1 MEDNKEKILL
11 ADDVEELAKSIGKIL
26 INHNYDVDIVFDGL
40 EVMEMVKENNYD
52 CIILDIMM
60 PNMNGIEAVKEI
72 RNLRINTPIIMLTAR
87 DLVEDKVYGLDI
99 GANDYLTKP
108 FEKDELLARI
118 RVQTR
123 MNKEREEKY
132 KIGNITFNK
141 KSLEISK
148 DSVTLNINEKESQVL
163 DFLVKNQKSQ
173 ASKEDIAKKI
183 WNGEDL
189 EKIPMY
195 IEFLQEKLI
204 ALNANIRINEDN
216 GYRLDNIYKIN
227 L

>member
-1 MEDNKEKILL
+1 MTRVYSEAAVEVLDIL
-11 ADDVEELAKSIGKIL
+11 DHTVEEKVNL
-26 INHNYDVDIVFDGL
+26 IPQKFINYL
-40 EVMEMVKENNYD
+40 KENAAKDYVAKLDYSKPINEMN
-52 CIILDIMM
+52 IKIETKGILGTIC
-60 PNMNGIEAVKEI
+60 
-72 RNLRINTPIIMLTAR
+72 RNWWWN
-87 DLVEDKVYGLDI
+87 
-99 GANDYLTKP
+99 
-108 FEKDELLARI
+108 EKDELLVRI

-163 DFLVKNQKSQ
+163 DFLIKNQKSQ

-183 WNGEDL
+183 WNGEDF

>member
-1 MEDNKEKILL
+1 MENIKEKILL
-11 ADDVEELAKSIGKIL
+11 ADDVVELAKSIGKFL
-26 INHNYDVDIVFDGL
+26 KNHNYDVDLAFDGL
-40 EVMEMVKENNYD
+40 EVMKMVKENTYD

-99 GANDYLTKP
+99 GSNDYLTKP

-123 MNKEREEKY
+123 INKEREEKY
-132 KIGNITFNK
+132 KIGNILFNK

-148 DSVTLNINEKESQVL
+148 DAVTLGLNENECQIL
-163 DFLVKNQKSQ
+163 DFLVKNQKNHV
-173 ASKEDIAKKI
+173 SKEEIGEKI
-183 WNGEDL
+183 WNGENF

-204 ALNANIRINEDN
+204 ALNANIRINENN
-216 GYRLDNIYKIN
+216 GYRLDNIYNIN

>member
-183 WNGEDL
+183 WNGEDF

-216 GYRLDNIYKIN
+216 GYRLDNIYKIK

>member
-40 EVMEMVKENNYD
+40 EVMKMVKENNYD

-148 DSVTLNINEKESQVL
+148 DSVTLNLNEKESQVL
-163 DFLVKNQKSQ
+163 DFLVKNPKSL

-183 WNGEDL
+183 WNGKEV

>member
-26 INHNYDVDIVFDGL
+26 KNHNYDVDIVFDGL

-183 WNGEDL
+183 WNGEDF

>member
-26 INHNYDVDIVFDGL
+26 KNHNYDVDIAFDGL
-40 EVMEMVKENNYD
+40 EVMKMVKENKYD

-72 RNLRINTPIIMLTAR
+72 RNLRVNTPIIMLTAR

-123 MNKEREEKY
+123 MNNEREEKY
-132 KIGNITFNK
+132 RIGNIIFNK

-148 DSVTLNINEKESQVL
+148 DSVILNLNEKEAQVL
-163 DFLVKNQKSQ
+163 DFLVKNQKCQ
-173 ASKEDIAKKI
+173 ASKEEISQKI
-183 WNGEDL
+183 WNGEDY
-189 EKIPMY
+189 EKIPLY
-195 IEFLQEKLI
+195 VEFIQEKLI

-216 GYRLDNIYKIN
+216 GYRLDNIYNVN

>member
-40 EVMEMVKENNYD
+40 EVMKMVKENNYD

-183 WNGEDL
+183 WNGEDF

-216 GYRLDNIYKIN
+216 GYRLDNIYKIK

>member
-40 EVMEMVKENNYD
+40 EVMKMVKENNYD

-148 DSVTLNINEKESQVL
+148 DSVTLNLNEKESQVL
-163 DFLVKNQKSQ
+163 DFLVKNPKSL
-173 ASKEDIAKKI
+173 ASKEEIAKKI
-183 WNGEDL
+183 WNGKEF

>member
-40 EVMEMVKENNYD
+40 EVMKMVKENNYD

-148 DSVTLNINEKESQVL
+148 DSVTLNLNEKESQVL
-163 DFLVKNQKSQ
+163 DFLVKNPKSL
-173 ASKEDIAKKI
+173 ASKEEIAKKI
-183 WNGEDL
+183 WNGKDF

>member
-40 EVMEMVKENNYD
+40 EVMKMVKENNYD

-148 DSVTLNINEKESQVL
+148 DSVTLNLNEKESQVL
-163 DFLVKNQKSQ
+163 DFLVKNPKSL
-173 ASKEDIAKKI
+173 ASKEKKKKKI
-183 WNGEDL
+183 WNGKEF

>member
-26 INHNYDVDIVFDGL
+26 KNHNYDVDTVFDGL
-40 EVMEMVKENNYD
+40 EVMKMVKENNYD

-118 RVQTR
+118 RVQIR

-148 DSVTLNINEKESQVL
+148 DSVTLNLNEKESQVL

-173 ASKEDIAKKI
+173 VSKEEIVKKI

-204 ALNANIRINEDN
+204 ALNANIRISEDN
-216 GYRLDNIYKIN
+216 GYRLDNIYNIN